1 MTDVAEQQS
10 LNGWVESVNK
20 QLERLTTSVDV
31 MRVVLTEQKV
41 TLENMSRA
49 QARFLTL
56 DSPEHQNVLEAVRQ
70 CRQRVTDLER
80 VSGERQH
87 VVDKAS
93 VYMGTV
99 DKIERELASVR
110 NTMRW
115 VLVAVGTIAVS
126 LAGKWLEAVL
136 LKPIGG

>member
-1 MTDVAEQQS
+1 MTDVAEQQN

-20 QLERLTTSVDV
+20 QLERLTTSVDE

-41 TLENMSRA
+41 TLDNMSRA

-56 DSPEHQNVLEAVRQ
+56 ESPEHQNVLETVRQ

-87 VVDKAS
+87 VVDKAG

>member
-1 MTDVAEQQS
+1 MTDVAEQQN

-20 QLERLTTSVDV
+20 QLERLTTSVDE

-56 DSPEHQNVLEAVRQ
+56 DSPEHQNVLETVRQ

-80 VSGERQH
+80 VSVERQH
-87 VVDKAS
+87 VVDKAG

>member
-1 MTDVAEQQS
+1 MTDVAEQKN

-20 QLERLTTSVDV
+20 QLERLTTSVDE

-41 TLENMSRA
+41 TLENMLRA

-56 DSPEHQNVLEAVRQ
+56 DSPEHQNVLETVRQ